1 MNVTRAN
8 EFVVIAKLVSMEL
21 NKPGLGMIMCCRLNN
36 VITPFDLDLKAW
48 AGFD

>member
-21 NKPGLGMIMCCRLNN
+21 NKPGLGMIMCRLNN
-36 VITPFDLDLKAW
+36 VITPFDLDLKVW